1 MAKGRI
7 GRLAAVKARAA
18 AKPEPLPP
26 PPPAARAPKVA
37 KKKAVS
43 DDPLGGL
50 RL

>member
-1 MAKGRI
+1 MMKGRS
-7 GRLAAVKARAA
+7 GLLAAVKARAA

-26 PPPAARAPKVA
+26 AAKTPKVA